1 MVASR
6 CRKTVMY
13 FVVYPSST
21 SSVSWVEY
29 VERSRAEMAKIL
41 WCRVARKTPVG
52 RIAGMCHVACRQL
65 PAKWPDQSGVTGIVE
80 AAVSWTEVSAR

>member
-1 MVASR
+1 
-6 CRKTVMY
+6 
-13 FVVYPSST
+13 
-21 SSVSWVEY
+21 
-29 VERSRAEMAKIL
+29 MAKIL